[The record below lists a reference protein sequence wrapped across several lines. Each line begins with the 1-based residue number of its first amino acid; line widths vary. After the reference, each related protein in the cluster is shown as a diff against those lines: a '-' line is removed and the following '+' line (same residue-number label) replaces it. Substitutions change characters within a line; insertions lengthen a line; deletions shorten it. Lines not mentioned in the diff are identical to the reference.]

1 MVIVTWDNRDM
12 TAHTLRRRL
21 IGSVVAGSLV
31 LGGAPWAVGT
41 ASAQEQSLYIAFADG
56 NGEPV
61 TDMTPG
67 DVVIQWDGALCDIV
81 ELEPVNWPARVTV
94 YVDNATESQAA
105 LPDMREG
112 LRLFLNALPPDIEVA
127 IATLSGRPQ
136 FRVPHTTDRQELA
149 DAIGVLA
156 GEGAA
161 ATFFDALYE
170 EAERLEDDRERQYVS
185 AVVMVATA
193 GSEGSRRA
201 RGDAVQRTM
210 DRLYDNAATVYT
222 LLFTSPYGVGRNLGR
237 AQAQWGTDIAAATRA
252 RYEEMVVSTRY
263 RTLLPEMAADI
274 ARRHRLTS
282 HQYRVT
288 YRPPEDASDQPRIQV
303 GSARAGVAAMPTDN
317 GNIP

>member
-1 MVIVTWDNRDM
+1 METR
-12 TAHTLRRRL
+12 TLRRWL
-21 IGSVVAGSLV
+21 VGSVAAIGLVAF
-31 LGGAPWAVGT
+31 GAPWGAVRT
-41 ASAQEQSLYIAFADG
+41 ASAQEQSLYIAFADFEG
-56 NGEPV
+56 APV
-61 TDMTPG
+61 TDMTVD
-67 DVVIQWDGALCDIV
+67 DVVVEWDGVACEIV

-105 LPDMREG
+105 LPDIREG

-136 FRVPHTTDRQELA
+136 FRVAHTTDRQDLA

-156 GEGAA
+156 SEGAA

-170 EAERLEDDRERQYVS
+170 EAERLEDDRERQYLS
-185 AVVMVATA
+185 AVVMVSTA

-252 RYEEMVVSTRY
+252 RYEEMVVSTRF
-263 RTLLPEMAADI
+263 RTLLPEVAADI

-303 GSARAGVAAMPTDN
+303 GSARTGIAAMPTDN

>member
-1 MVIVTWDNRDM
+1 METR
-12 TAHTLRRRL
+12 TPRRWFV
-21 IGSVVAGSLV
+21 GSVIAVSLV
-31 LGGAPWAVGT
+31 AGGAPWGAPV
-41 ASAQEQSLYIAFADG
+41 ASAQEQSLYIAFTDFEG
-56 NGEPV
+56 TPI
-61 TDMTPG
+61 TDMTAD
-67 DVVIQWDGALCDIV
+67 DVVVEWDGVACEIV

-105 LPDMREG
+105 LPDIREG
-112 LRLFLNALPPDIEVA
+112 LTLFLRALPPDIEVA

-136 FRVPHTTDRQELA
+136 FRVPHTTDRQDLA

-156 GEGAA
+156 SEGAA

-185 AVVMVATA
+185 AVVMVSTA

-237 AQAQWGTDIAAATRA
+237 AQAQWGGDIAAATRA
-252 RYEEMVVSTRY
+252 RYEEMVVSTRF
-263 RTLLPEMAADI
+263 RTLLPEVAADI

-288 YRPPEDASDQPRIQV
+288 YRPPDDASDQPRIQV
-303 GSARAGVAAMPTDN
+303 GSARTGIAAMPTDN